1 MSVLHLFSARA
12 ELTLRRE
19 VFFFVLE
26 LRLFE
31 IDEHVCEGCS
41 HHCGSAKSQARL
53 PTGEAATAAGAPESL
68 SGRQSF
74 ILKLMSVKEG
84 SVIF

>member
-1 MSVLHLFSARA
+1 MFFVIVLHLFSARA

-41 HHCGSAKSQARL
+41 HHCGSAKSPAPL
-53 PTGEAATAAGAPESL
+53 PTGEAATAAGAPREPLREAELHS
-68 SGRQSF
+68 
-74 ILKLMSVKEG
+74 
-84 SVIF
+84 